1 MYYML
6 SLFAVASSSGISPRY
21 NICIMLSFVILKC
34 ICNGRLFRSCVKTLK
49 CKSEI
54 FCITL

>member
-21 NICIMLSFVILKC
+21 SNIYIMLSFVILKC
-34 ICNGRLFRSCVKTLK
+34 ISMFAIVKDSLTTLQWWA
-49 CKSEI
+49 I
-54 FCITL
+54 QVLY